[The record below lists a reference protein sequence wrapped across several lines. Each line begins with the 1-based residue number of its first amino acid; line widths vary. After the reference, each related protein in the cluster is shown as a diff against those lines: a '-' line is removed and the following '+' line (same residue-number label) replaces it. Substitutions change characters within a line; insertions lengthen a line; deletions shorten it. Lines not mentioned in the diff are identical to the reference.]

1 MAWLNRYLKEKKM
14 QKTPYEHPFVNH
26 LLLHVANDRA
36 ARAALR
42 RTLGR
47 MPGEAPEAFR
57 YVVPWLPDP
66 CSERVESIYYL
77 VAGLFAYHPKHTS
90 EGNMGAHLRKLAGDD
105 DSVKERIERRL
116 VAVMRAH
123 PHDLPDHLRRLVGIL
138 KAKEI
143 PINWHSLM
151 GDLLN
156 WDHEERYAQKHW
168 ANSFWGGRSGKLS
181 EPVTDS
187 IELALS
193 DKTFEEETE

>member
-1 MAWLNRYLKEKKM
+1 M

-26 LLLHVANDRA
+26 LLEHVANDRA

-47 MPGEAPEAFR
+47 TPGEAPEAFR
-57 YVVPWLPDP
+57 YVVPWLPNP
-66 CSERVESIYYL
+66 CSEQVESIYYL

-105 DSVKERIERRL
+105 DNAKERIERRL

-143 PINWHSLM
+143 PINWHGLM

-156 WDHEERYAQKHW
+156 WDHEERFAQKHW
-168 ANSFWGGRSGKLS
+168 ANSFWGGRSSK
-181 EPVTDS
+181 ET
-187 IELALS
+187 ES
-193 DKTFEEETE
+193 DASTGNTTQSDNISEEETE